1 MSTIQLEDYLKLG
14 TVLKNLVSQS
24 ALLYTLLNKIHWVR
38 QADQLLQYK
47 TALEQLSYSLEHKMS
62 KDYSDEDIKGVFF

>member
-47 TALEQLSYSLEHKMS
+47 TVLEQLSYSLEHKMS

>member
-1 MSTIQLEDYLKLG
+1 MIPKEDYLLIG
-14 TVLKNLVSQS
+14 QTLKTLVSQS

>member
-1 MSTIQLEDYLKLG
+1 MIQKEDYILIGQTLK
-14 TVLKNLVSQS
+14 TLVSQS